1 MAKKSGSAGRFGAR
15 YGRVARRR
23 VSEVEALM
31 RADYSCPKC
40 GAAKS
45 IRRVGT
51 GIWECRRKICDY
63 RFAGGTYRPITPG
76 GLVASRSITRSNNTE
91 PSQEDLFLTA
101 VSSNSNESSDSLSE
115 VEE

>member
-31 RADYSCPKC
+31 RADYACPKC
-40 GAAKS
+40 GASKS
-45 IRRVGT
+45 IHRVGT
-51 GIWECRRKICDY
+51 GIWECRRKNCDY
-63 RFAGGTYRPITPG
+63 RFAGGTYRPATPG
-76 GLVASRSITRSNNTE
+76 GLLGSRSITRSETE
-91 PSQEDLFLTA
+91 APQEALFLTA
-101 VSSNSNESSDSLSE
+101 VPSDSPTE

>member
-31 RADYSCPKC
+31 RADYACPKC
-40 GAAKS
+40 GASKS
-45 IRRVGT
+45 IHRVGT
-51 GIWECRRKICDY
+51 GIWECRRKNCDY
-63 RFAGGTYRPITPG
+63 RFAGGTYRPATPG
-76 GLVASRSITRSNNTE
+76 GLLGSRSITRSETE
-91 PSQEDLFLTA
+91 ASPEELLLTA
-101 VSSNSNESSDSLSE
+101 VPSDSPTE

>member
-45 IRRVGT
+45 IRRVST

-63 RFAGGTYRPITPG
+63 RFAGGTYRPTTPG
-76 GLVASRSITRSNNTE
+76 GLIASRSITRSNTE

>member
-45 IRRVGT
+45 IRRVST

-63 RFAGGTYRPITPG
+63 RFAGGTYRPTTPG
-76 GLVASRSITRSNNTE
+76 GLVASRSITRSNTE

>member
-40 GAAKS
+40 EAAKS
-45 IRRVGT
+45 IHRVGT

-63 RFAGGTYRPITPG
+63 RFAGGTYRPTTPG
-76 GLVASRSITRSNNTE
+76 GLVASRSITRSNTE

-101 VSSNSNESSDSLSE
+101 VPSNSNEPYDSLSE

>member
-23 VSEVEALM
+23 VSEVESLM

-40 GAAKS
+40 GAEKS
-45 IRRVGT
+45 IRRIST
-51 GIWECRRKICDY
+51 GIWECRRKNCNY
-63 RFAGGTYRPITPG
+63 RFAGGTYRPVTPG
-76 GLVASRSITRSNNTE
+76 GLVASRSIHRSKNNPMVQTE
-91 PSQEDLFLTA
+91 MEPVASTTI
-101 VSSNSNESSDSLSE
+101 E

>member
-40 GAAKS
+40 GASKS
-45 IRRVGT
+45 IHRVGT

-63 RFAGGTYRPITPG
+63 RFAGGTYRPTTPG
-76 GLVASRSITRSNNTE
+76 GLVASRSITRSNTE

-101 VSSNSNESSDSLSE
+101 VPSNSNEPSDSLSE